1 VRSFPPNMDTDD
13 TLLHRQIRGLGVLL
27 LTIAVG
33 LSIRAALNRQT
44 IPDPQTSRPALY
56 DTLETRLDPNTATVA
71 ELSAIPNLG
80 EVKAHAIVDFRQAF
94 LAAHPGQ
101 RAFSRREDLLQIKG
115 IGPAT
120 VELLNTYLRFDTR

>member
-1 VRSFPPNMDTDD
+1 MNTYPN
-13 TLLHRQIRGLGVLL
+13 LLHRQIRGLGVFL

-33 LSIRAALNRQT
+33 LTIHGALNRQT
-44 IPDPQTSRPALY
+44 IPDPQPTRPVLY
-56 DTLETRLDPNTATVA
+56 DRLEARLDPNTATVA

-94 LAAHPGQ
+94 LTRHPGQ
-101 RAFSRREDLLQIKG
+101 RAFARTEDLQQIKG

-120 VELLNTYLRFDTR
+120 VELLSAYVRFDTR